1 MTTSERSLDL
11 LFKVISRF
19 FGVLNLQIRV
29 PFVKDNFFKLYRT
42 DHVQNDR
49 LLVLCF
55 LEHVV
60 ALGYDVLLSYII
72 IDSVHRGFEF
82 FYLIFLQ
89 LCDQTLY
96 D

>member
-1 MTTSERSLDL
+1 MTSFEHSLDL
-11 LFKVISRF
+11 LFKLISRF
-19 FGVLNLQIRV
+19 LSVLYLEIRV
-29 PFVKDNFFKLYRT
+29 LIVKDSFFELNRT

-55 LEHVV
+55 LEPVV
-60 ALGYDVLLSYII
+60 ALGYDIRLHDLR
-72 IDSVHRGFEF
+72 IDSIHLGIELFE
-82 FYLIFLQ
+82 LVFLQ

>member
-55 LEHVV
+55 LEHFV
-60 ALGYDVLLSYII
+60 ALGYDVLLSDLR
-72 IDSVHRGFEF
+72 IDSVHRVFEF
-82 FYLIFLQ
+82 FYLVFLQ